1 MASNALGGTAY
12 LKVDGQQ
19 YKLRGNLKC
28 TGFTPTRTG
37 KAGVDGM
44 HGYIETPAVPVI
56 EYQFSDMGGLS
67 IVQLGNITSST
78 ITATLINGKSYVLSQ
93 GWHEGDAPA
102 LDPIDGSVSGK
113 FAGMSGQEIL
123 GS

>member
-1 MASNALGGTAY
+1 MASNAIGGTAY
-12 LKVDGQQ
+12 LKVDGKQ
-19 YKLRGNLKC
+19 YRLRGNLKC

-37 KAGVDGM
+37 KAGADGV
-44 HGYIETPAVPVI
+44 HGFLQTPAVPMI
-56 EYQFSDMGGLS
+56 EYQFSDLGKLS
-67 IVQLGNITSST
+67 ILDLGNITSST
-78 ITATLINGKSYVLSQ
+78 ITATLINGKTYVLNN